1 MEQVT
6 DHKLAEKENK
16 RVLDRTMQILVRNAF
31 EFTVT
36 VMCFV
41 HALLFVIFLASEVIP
56 LVIYNFISVIIYTVC
71 YFLCKTRHILAVYA
85 TIILEVIVYAVVSS
99 YYVGLRCGTFF
110 FLFSIIPIIIYF
122 GAHLFKGTQRR
133 GVVLMLILD
142 FVTFAVMYYCFADIE
157 PVFIVSPFIKTILVI
172 FSAFA
177 MVFAI
182 MFYNAIYIY
191 SSENEVTNLEL
202 KNRKLSA
209 DAQEDAL
216 TSLLNRR
223 GFLPVIEKLMNDEK
237 HNHFCV
243 SFCDLDNFK
252 KVNDTFGHD
261 AGDEVLKHV
270 TLLIKREMKGCD
282 ICRWGGEEIVIL
294 MKDMRMDEAKERME
308 TLRKSIETEPTVFFS
323 KQIPITITIG
333 LAENKEK
340 FSAPEEIIKVAD
352 ARMYYGKQNG
362 KNILIYDDEQK
373 VER

>member
-6 DHKLAEKENK
+6 DHKLVEKENK
-16 RVLDRTMQILVRNAF
+16 GELDRTMQLLVRNAF

-41 HALLFVIFLASEVIP
+41 HALLFVIFLASEVMP
-56 LVIYNFISVIIYTVC
+56 LVLYNFVSVVIYTVC
-71 YFLCKTRHILAVYA
+71 YFLCKTRHILVVYA
-85 TIILEVIVYAVVSS
+85 SIILEVIVYSVVST

-122 GAHLFKGTQRR
+122 GSHLFKGSQRR

-142 FVTFAVMYYCFADIE
+142 FATFAVMYYCFADIT
-157 PVFIVSPFIKTILVI
+157 PVYVVSPFIKMILVI

-177 MVFAI
+177 MVFAV

-191 SSENEVTNLEL
+191 SSENEVTNLEQ

-223 GFLPVIEKLMNDEK
+223 GFLPVIGKLMNDEK

-270 TLLIKREMKGCD
+270 TLLIKKEMKGCD

-294 MKDMRMDEAKERME
+294 MKDMRMEEAKERME
-308 TLRKSIETEPTVFFS
+308 TLRRNIEAEPTVFFN
-323 KQIPITITIG
+323 KHIPITVTIG

>member
-6 DHKLAEKENK
+6 DHKLVEKENK
-16 RVLDRTMQILVRNAF
+16 GALDRTMQLLVRNAF

-41 HALLFVIFLASEVIP
+41 HALLFVVFLASEVMP
-56 LVIYNFISVIIYTVC
+56 LVLYNFVSVVIYTVC
-71 YFLCKTRHILAVYA
+71 YFLCKTRHILVVYA
-85 TIILEVIVYAVVSS
+85 SIILEVIVYSVVST

-122 GAHLFKGTQRR
+122 GSHLFKGSQRR

-142 FVTFAVMYYCFADIE
+142 FATFAVMYYCFADIT
-157 PVFIVSPFIKTILVI
+157 PVYVVSPFIKMILVI

-177 MVFAI
+177 MVFAV

-191 SSENEVTNLEL
+191 SSENEVTNLEQ

-223 GFLPVIEKLMNDEK
+223 GFLPVIWKLMNDEK

-270 TLLIKREMKGCD
+270 TLLIKKEMKGCD

-308 TLRKSIETEPTVFFS
+308 TLRRNIEAEPTVFFN
-323 KQIPITITIG
+323 KHIPITVTIG
-333 LAENKEK
+333 LAENKDK
-340 FSAPEEIIKVAD
+340 FNAPEEIIKVAD

>member
-16 RVLDRTMQILVRNAF
+16 GALDRTMQLLVRNAF

-41 HALLFVIFLASEVIP
+41 HALLFVVFLASEVMP
-56 LVIYNFISVIIYTVC
+56 LVLYNFVSVVIYTVC
-71 YFLCKTRHILAVYA
+71 YFLCKTRHILVVYA
-85 TIILEVIVYAVVSS
+85 SIILEVIVYSVVST

-122 GAHLFKGTQRR
+122 GSHLFKGSQRH
-133 GVVLMLILD
+133 GVILMLILD
-142 FVTFAVMYYCFADIE
+142 FTTFAVMYYCFADIT
-157 PVFIVSPFIKTILVI
+157 PVYVVSPFIKMILVI

-177 MVFAI
+177 MVFAV
-182 MFYNAIYIY
+182 MFYYAIYIY
-191 SSENEVTNLEL
+191 SSENEVTNLEQ

-223 GFLPVIEKLMNDEK
+223 GFLPVIWKLMNDEK

-270 TLLIKREMKGCD
+270 TLLIKKEMKGCD

-294 MKDMRMDEAKERME
+294 MKDMRIDEAKERME
-308 TLRKSIETEPTVFFS
+308 TLRRNIEAEPTVFFN
-323 KQIPITITIG
+323 KHIPITVTIG

-340 FSAPEEIIKVAD
+340 FNAPEEIIKVAD